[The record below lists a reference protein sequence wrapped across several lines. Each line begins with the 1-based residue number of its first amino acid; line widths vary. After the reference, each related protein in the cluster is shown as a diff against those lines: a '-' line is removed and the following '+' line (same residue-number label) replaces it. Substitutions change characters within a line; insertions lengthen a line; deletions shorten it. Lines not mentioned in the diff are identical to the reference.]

1 MTSGFEERE
10 KGFEEKWGRDE
21 ELRFKVHARR
31 DKLIGLWAAGE
42 MGVTGAAAE
51 AYAKDAVQ
59 AGLAENGE
67 AAVFKKIRSDFD
79 AKSVARSDHL
89 INTKMAE
96 FLETAKKQVMEG
108 I

>member
-31 DKLIGLWAAGE
+31 DKLVGLWAAGE
-42 MGVTGAAAE
+42 MGITGAAME
-51 AYAKDAVQ
+51 AYARDVVQ
-59 AGLAENGE
+59 AGLAEAGDK
-67 AAVFKKIRSDFD
+67 AVFQKIRADFD
-79 AKSVARSDHL
+79 AKSIARTDHL

-96 FLETAKKQVMEG
+96 CFETAKKQVMEG
-108 I
+108 K

>member
-42 MGVTGAAAE
+42 MGITGAE
-51 AYAKDAVQ
+51 AYAKDVVQ
-59 AGLAENGE
+59 AGLVENGE

-79 AKSVARSDHL
+79 AKSIARSDHL